1 MGSKSFLIGFAAL
14 VAYAFG
20 AWAEE
25 PAPAPQDARQI
36 TAVELP
42 NRERATETPA
52 PLRSSEGQPRY
63 ATMVPPSSEEMPSG
77 PIAAPTAKVT
87 VAPEGSQVQPVPPVP
102 SQPRYAAA
110 RDNTELVTVTGLRN
124 SEDDLYHLGPGDKLH
139 VTVFN
144 ETDLSGDF
152 AIDGQGFVRLPLVG
166 PVQAAGLT
174 SFSLEARI
182 ADAFVGGG
190 YLLKPRVAVEIT
202 GYRPFYII
210 GEVAKPGEY
219 PYINAMSAPNAI
231 ALAGGYSDRAV
242 QSEIWVRHQGEN
254 QEHEV
259 PADESTRIRPGDVVR
274 VERTTYW
281 AVMTLLAPL
290 ISPFATTAYILK

>member
-1 MGSKSFLIGFAAL
+1 MGPKSFLFGFAAL

-25 PAPAPQDARQI
+25 PAPADAREI
-36 TAVELP
+36 TAVQLP
-42 NRERATETPA
+42 YREPAAETP
-52 PLRSSEGQPRY
+52 LRPSEGQPRY
-63 ATMVPPSSEEMPSG
+63 ATMVAPPREEMPSG

-87 VAPEGSQVQPVPPVP
+87 VAPEVPAQAQPIQPAP

-110 RDNTELVTVTGLRN
+110 RTDIEHVTVVGLRP
-124 SEDDLYHLGPGDKLH
+124 SEDTLYHLGPGDKLH

-152 AIDGQGFVRLPLVG
+152 AIDGQGYVRLPLVG

-174 SFSLEARI
+174 SFNLEARI

-190 YLLKPRVAVEIT
+190 YLLKPRVAVEIV

-219 PYINAMSAPNAI
+219 PYVNAMSAPNAI

-242 QSEIWVRHQGEN
+242 QSTIWVRHQGESK
-254 QEHEV
+254 EHEF

-281 AVMTLLAPL
+281 AVMPLLAPL

>member
-1 MGSKSFLIGFAAL
+1 MGWRSFLFGFAAL

-20 AWAEE
+20 AWADD
-25 PAPAPQDARQI
+25 AAQPQDSRAI
-36 TAVELP
+36 TAVQLP
-42 NRERATETPA
+42 YRERAAETP
-52 PLRSSEGQPRY
+52 LRPSEGQPRY
-63 ATMVPPSSEEMPSG
+63 ATMVAPQREETPSG
-77 PIAAPTAKVT
+77 PVAAPTARVA
-87 VAPEGSQVQPVPPVP
+87 VAPEGDIPVQPAA
-102 SQPRYAAA
+102 RYAAA
-110 RDNTELVTVTGLRN
+110 RTDIERVTVTGLRT
-124 SEDDLYHLGPGDKLH
+124 SEDDLYHLGAGDKLH
-139 VTVFN
+139 ITVFN
-144 ETDLSGDF
+144 ETDLTGDF

-174 SFSLEARI
+174 SFALEARI
-182 ADAFVGGG
+182 SDAFIGGG

-202 GYRPFYII
+202 AYRPFYII

-219 PYINAMSAPNAI
+219 PYVNAMSAPNAI

-242 QSEIWVRHQGEN
+242 QSTIWVRHQGESK
-254 QEHEV
+254 EREV

>member
-1 MGSKSFLIGFAAL
+1 MGSKSFLFGFAAL

-25 PAPAPQDARQI
+25 PAPAPQDTREI
-36 TAVELP
+36 TAVQLP
-42 NRERATETPA
+42 YREPAAETA
-52 PLRSSEGQPRY
+52 LRPSEGQPRY
-63 ATMVPPSSEEMPSG
+63 ATMVAPPREETPSG
-77 PIAAPTAKVT
+77 PVAAPTAKVT
-87 VAPEGSQVQPVPPVP
+87 VAPEGSQAQPLPPSP
-102 SQPRYAAA
+102 PRYAAA
-110 RDNTELVTVTGLRN
+110 RNDIERVTVTGLRE

-182 ADAFVGGG
+182 ADAFIGGG
-190 YLLKPRVAVEIT
+190 YLLKPRVAVEIVS
-202 GYRPFYII
+202 YRPFYII

-219 PYINAMSAPNAI
+219 PYVNAMSAPNAI

-242 QSEIWVRHQGEN
+242 QSTIWLRHQGESK
-254 QEHEV
+254 EHEF
-259 PADESTRIRPGDVVR
+259 PADESTRIRPGDVIR